1 MMFLMMS
8 EERDPVPP
16 LFTRN
21 GLRRGW
27 GENSGARFPF
37 HPHTHDFP
45 FGSSWS
51 EIFLIIGDLLMWI
64 EFGWKHW
71 RCRIGKITL
80 KPGAKL
86 VCDEPC
92 GMDF

>member
-1 MMFLMMS
+1 MTI
-8 EERDPVPP
+8 EERRPVPP
-16 LFTRN
+16 LFCRN
-21 GLRRGW
+21 SPNEGW
-27 GENSGARFPF
+27 GENSGPQFPV
-37 HPHTHDFP
+37 HPHPHDFP
-45 FGSSWS
+45 FGSSRS
-51 EIFLIIGDLLMWI
+51 EIFLSIGDLLMWI

-71 RCRIGKITL
+71 RCRIGKIIL